1 MPLPDAPKPITSNL
15 YRQLNS
21 DRIEDL
27 SPKKF
32 AVVRNPVFTNDVSE
46 DELRRIN
53 VAGQAAGQVSGS
65 GPLVNSLIVAKTI
78 EQTSTGNIEIFAPG
92 QDPSDNESI
101 QDYDGTAIQTDQQY
115 LYGVWKLLG
124 LSTVQTGSSWVG
136 NFKVYISVGGS
147 KVYLTDLNN
156 SAGTA
161 PIWTEANGSQNA
173 FVSGNSVLGCQVS
186 TVSGT
191 LTKFELSAL
200 LIRVR

>member
-27 SPKKF
+27 DPKKF
-32 AVVRNPVFTNDVSE
+32 AVVRNAVFTNDVSE

-53 VAGQAAGQVSGS
+53 VAGQAAGQVSAS

-78 EQTSTGNIEIFAPG
+78 EQTSTGSIEIFAPG

-101 QDYDGTAIQTDQQY
+101 QDYNGTAVQTDQQY
-115 LYGVWKLLG
+115 QYGVWQLLG
-124 LSTVQTGSSWVG
+124 MSVSQTGSSWNG
-136 NFKVYISVGGS
+136 NYKIYVSVGGT

-156 SAGTA
+156 TAGIA
-161 PIWTEANGSQNA
+161 PIWTEANGSQNV
-173 FVSGNSVLGCQVS
+173 FISGNSVLGCQVA

>member
-53 VAGQAAGQVSGS
+53 VAGQASGQVSGS
-65 GPLVNSLIVAKTI
+65 GPIVNGVIAAKTI
-78 EQTSTGNIEIFAPG
+78 EQTSVGNITIFAPG
-92 QDPSDNESI
+92 QSPDDNESI
-101 QDYDGTAIQTDQQY
+101 QTEYGAASSND
-115 LYGVWKLLG
+115 LEFKNGVWEVCG
-124 LSTVQTGSSWVG
+124 ISVTQSGTSWNG
-136 NFKVYISVGGS
+136 NFKVYVEINGTP
-147 KVYLTDLNN
+147 VYLTDLNN
-156 SAGTA
+156 SAGVA
-161 PIWTEANGSQNA
+161 PIFTESIGAPKVL
-173 FVSGNSVLGCQVS
+173 VSGGCKLGVTVS

-191 LTKFELSAL
+191 LTKFELFAL
-200 LIRVR
+200 LARVR